1 MEELLRAIEELKRA
15 YTASGV
21 KSVKVELGK
30 DTMIQVDGAQRQL
43 PITNGEW
50 LRSLSDEE
58 LAHQIWLLCHIDV
71 GTHWLCDEVGKEG
84 CDRVMGR
91 CKQCRITW
99 LRAEHKGV
107 E

>member
-30 DTMIQVDGAQRQL
+30 DTMIQVDGVQKQL
-43 PITNGEW
+43 PITNGDW
-50 LRSLSDEE
+50 LRGLSDEE
-58 LAHQIWLLCHIDV
+58 LAKNIYCQF
-71 GTHWLCDEVGKEG
+71 DEYDAQQNCRKYES
-84 CDRVMGR
+84 CYD
-91 CKQCRITW
+91 CKLAW